1 MKAETDAGNDDFGNE
16 VGLIVRI
23 GDRRNAVSLGRTI
36 DTHKLKNNLLS
47 MIEWIVQEE
56 TRNRHP
62 KGPSTHFGEF
72 NVRWDKGAS
81 KVISNATLTSLD
93 IGGRRR

>member
-1 MKAETDAGNDDFGNE
+1 MKAEIDVGYDDFGNDAGIVVK
-16 VGLIVRI
+16 VG
-23 GDRRNAVSLGRTI
+23 DQRNAVSLGRKT
-36 DTHKLKNNLLS
+36 DTHAVKNKLLE

-62 KGPSTHFGEF
+62 KGPSTHFGDF

-81 KVISNATLTSLD
+81 RVVSNATLKQLGV
-93 IGGRRR
+93 GGR